1 MKFLKQVVFLKDV
14 FLFSLSAFGGPQG
27 HLGMMIKTF
36 VIKRKYLTMNELL
49 NINIFCQLLPGATST
64 QTLMLIGYNRGGTL
78 LAVLAFFVWIFPAS
92 VIMGFLAF
100 FVIDYKSYSMVFGI
114 FKYIQPMAIGFLVF
128 STIESIKN
136 VLKTKISIIIF
147 FISFVLSFI
156 FFRGPW
162 IFPVVL
168 FIGAFISRIFTKI
181 EPNDIRFTGISIN
194 WFYLKLFFS
203 IFLIIAF
210 TSELSRK
217 YKWSGR
223 KEFNLI
229 ENFYR
234 FGSIVYGGGDV
245 LVPMMYEQFVVR
257 PKSEHIKTR
266 NKDVLKIEKN
276 EFLTGSGLV
285 RAIPGPVFSI
295 ASYMGIMAFK
305 DEPLGL
311 QILAGF
317 SALFA
322 LFLPGILLVLFLFPV
337 FNNLQQYKSVM
348 QSIAGI
354 QAAVVGL
361 LLTSTFY
368 LLEETIIIPI
378 TTARLGYISFGIISS
393 TFLLLKFSKINPQYI
408 VGFFL
413 LLGFLL

>member
-1 MKFLKQVVFLKDV
+1 MKYLKQIVFLKDV
-14 FLFSLSAFGGPQG
+14 LLFSLSAFGGPQG

-36 VIKRKYLTMNELL
+36 VNKRKYLTMNELL
-49 NINIFCQLLPGATST
+49 NINVFCQLLPGATST
-64 QTLMLIGYNRGGTL
+64 QTLMLIGYKRGGTL
-78 LAVLAFFVWIFPAS
+78 LAVLAFLVWIFPAS
-92 VIMGFLAF
+92 LLMGFLAF
-100 FVIDYKSYSMVFGI
+100 IVSDFNSYSMVYGI
-114 FKYIQPMAIGFLVF
+114 FRYIQPMAIGFLVF
-128 STIESIKN
+128 STFESIIN
-136 VLKTKISIIIF
+136 ILKTKIAIVIF

-156 FFRGPW
+156 FFKGPW

-168 FIGAFISRIFTKI
+168 FIGALVSRIFTKI
-181 EPNDIRFTGISIN
+181 EPNDFRITGIPIN

-203 IFLIIAF
+203 IFLFIAF

-217 YKWSGR
+217 YNWSGR

-234 FGSIVYGGGDV
+234 FGSIVFGGGDV

-257 PKSEHIKTR
+257 PQSEHIKTR

-276 EFLTGSGLV
+276 DFLTGSGLV

-305 DEPLGL
+305 GEPLGL
-311 QILAGF
+311 QLLAGV
-317 SALFA
+317 SALLA
-322 LFLPGILLVLFLFPV
+322 LFLPGLLLVLFLYPV

-361 LLTSTFY
+361 LLTSTLY
-368 LLEETIIIPI
+368 LLKESILIPV
-378 TTARLGYISFGIISS
+378 TTARLGYISFGIIIS
-393 TFLLLKFSKINPQYI
+393 TFLFLKFTKINPHYI
-408 VGFFL
+408 VVFFL
-413 LLGFLL
+413 LIGLVF

>member
-181 EPNDIRFTGISIN
+181 EPNDIRFTRISIN

-322 LFLPGILLVLFLFPV
+322 LFLPGILLVLFLYPV
-337 FNNLQQYKSVM
+337 FNNLQQYKSIM
-348 QSIAGI
+348 QSISGI

-361 LLTSTFY
+361 LLTSTCY

-378 TTARLGYISFGIISS
+378 TTARLGYISFGIIAS

>member
-64 QTLMLIGYNRGGTL
+64 QTLMLIAYNRGGTL

-181 EPNDIRFTGISIN
+181 EPNDIRFKRISIN

-245 LVPMMYEQFVVR
+245 LIPMMYEQFVVR